1 MKVKEVMTS
10 NAQTCMPETSLA
22 TAAMMM
28 WEKDCGVLPVV
39 NVSDKVVGMIT
50 DRDICMGAATK
61 QRDPSTIAVAEVIS
75 GDAYLCKSDDD
86 VRDALKTMKEKRVRR
101 LPVIDAEGNLQGV
114 LSMNDVVL
122 RAKGNGAKKQ
132 DLSYG
137 DVMQTFK
144 AICEHPAP
152 ETQRKQKSA
161 VARA

>member
-1 MKVKEVMTS
+1 MKAKEVMTS
-10 NAQTCMPETSLA
+10 NVQTCMPETSLA

-75 GDAYLCKSDDD
+75 GNAYGCEPDDD
-86 VRDALKTMKEKRVRR
+86 VRQALKTMKEKRVRR
-101 LPVIDAEGNLQGV
+101 LPVIDADGKLHGILSLNDAV
-114 LSMNDVVL
+114 LG
-122 RAKGNGAKKQ
+122 AKENGAKKQ

-144 AICEHPAP
+144 AICAHPAP
-152 ETQRKQKSA
+152 ETQKKRASA
-161 VARA
+161 AA